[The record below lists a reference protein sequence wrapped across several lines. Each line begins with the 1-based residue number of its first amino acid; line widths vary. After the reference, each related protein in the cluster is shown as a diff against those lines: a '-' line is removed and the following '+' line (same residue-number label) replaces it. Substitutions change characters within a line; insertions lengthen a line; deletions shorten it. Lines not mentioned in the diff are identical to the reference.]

1 MNTIKDNNQPKRGMR
16 AKLNLFEDTW
26 FEPRFK
32 ITKSHTDE
40 NGVLV
45 IDEFQILGVDLA
57 KGKDEE

>member
-1 MNTIKDNNQPKRGMR
+1 MKNIENKRGLR
-16 AKLNLFEDTW
+16 AKLNLYEDAW
-26 FEPRFK
+26 LEPHFK
-32 ITKSHTDE
+32 IIKSHFDE